1 MYKVDIKTLNEI
13 TKTLDAICNKRSI
26 NSFSSVNSEID
37 RLTKAIKKG
46 RALSAKIKKN
56 YTEIQP

>member
-13 TKTLDAICNKRSI
+13 TKTLDAICKKSSI
-26 NSFSSVNSEID
+26 NSFKSVNSEID
-37 RLTKAIKKG
+37 RLTKAIKRG

-56 YTEIQP
+56 YTEIKP

>member
-13 TKTLDAICNKRSI
+13 TKTLDAICKKKSI
-26 NSFSSVNSEID
+26 NSFKSVNSEID
-37 RLTKAIKKG
+37 RLTKAIKRG

-56 YTEIQP
+56 YTEIKP